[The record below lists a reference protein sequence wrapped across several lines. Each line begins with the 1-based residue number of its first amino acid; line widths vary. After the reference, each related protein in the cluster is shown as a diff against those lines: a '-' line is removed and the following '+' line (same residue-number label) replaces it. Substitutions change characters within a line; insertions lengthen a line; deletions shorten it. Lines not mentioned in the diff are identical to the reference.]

1 MEQADLDKRF
11 TEPSSDPAKTQLKNT
26 VRNTLKAAADAINTV
41 VPEGREKVLAIAKL
55 EEAMYW
61 ANTGI
66 ARHVESEPEG
76 A

>member
-11 TEPSSDPAKTQLKNT
+11 TQHAPDPAKTQLQNT
-26 VRNTLKAAADAINTV
+26 VRNTLKAAADAVNTV
-41 VPEGREKVLAIAKL
+41 VPEGREKVLAVAKL

-66 ARHVESEPEG
+66 ARHVEAAPEG